1 MEKQNLTIEEKKRRD
16 YIVDKE
22 IELKDQ
28 MSLIKVD
35 LSISLIFITI
45 LIYVMKIYLS
55 KGNPIILM
63 VGLIIE
69 ILDFTKNVSNLL
81 HKEAKSG
88 LRFRIILKYILRFLL
103 VIFILKPLLYNK
115 TITYLIISIIGMII
129 ILTDDGK

>member
-88 LRFRIILKYILRFLL
+88 LRFRIILKYIVRFLL

>member
-103 VIFILKPLLYNK
+103 AIFILKPLLYSK
-115 TITYLIISIIGMII
+115 TITYLVIAFIGIIIGVI
-129 ILTDDGK
+129 DDAR